1 MLITITGAS
10 GSGKSSIS
18 EYLCSLDKNI
28 VHLNID
34 TVGHKVLDVPEI
46 KKTISTK
53 FHLKIENNKINRKEL
68 GDLIFNNHQNMKQ
81 LSDITW
87 YKINR
92 KELGDLIFNNHQNMK
107 QLSDITWSSMEGLI
121 DNFIAENKNKIIILD
136 WILIPKTKYFN
147 ISNINILVQ
156 ADFNTRMKRAT
167 RRDEIDENAFRKR
180 EQATLDFTR
189 NDFDYIIENY
199 DIKQTRKEVKK
210 IYDESIIPR

>member
-34 TVGHKVLDVPEI
+34 TVGHEVLDMPEI
-46 KKTISTK
+46 KKIISEK
-53 FHLKIENNKINRKEL
+53 FNLKIENDKINRKEL

-87 YKINR
+87 A
-92 KELGDLIFNNHQNMK
+92 
-107 QLSDITWSSMEGLI
+107 SMESLI
-121 DNFIAENKNKIIILD
+121 DNFISENKNKIIILD

-147 ISNINILVQ
+147 ISDISILIKS
-156 ADFNTRMKRAT
+156 DFNTRMKRAT
-167 RRDEIDENAFRKR
+167 RRDEIDKNAFRER
-180 EQATLDFTR
+180 EKATLDFTR

-199 DIKQTRKEVKK
+199 DIEQTRKEVKK
-210 IYDESIIPR
+210 IYDESIISR

>member
-18 EYLCSLDKNI
+18 EFLCSLDKNI

-34 TVGHKVLDVPEI
+34 TVGHKVLEMPKIRKVVSE
-46 KKTISTK
+46 K
-53 FHLKIENNKINRKEL
+53 FNLNRKEDKINRKEL

-87 YKINR
+87 
-92 KELGDLIFNNHQNMK
+92 E
-107 QLSDITWSSMEGLI
+107 SMENII
-121 DNFIAENKNKIIILD
+121 DDFIKENKNKIIILD
-136 WILIPKTKYFN
+136 WILMPKTKYFN
-147 ISNINILVQ
+147 VSNINILVQ
-156 ADFNTRMKRAT
+156 ANFNSRMKRAT
-167 RRDEIDENAFRKR
+167 LRDGIDESAFKER

-189 NDFDYIIENY
+189 NNFDYIIEND

-210 IYDESIIPR
+210 IYDESIISR

>member
-18 EYLCSLDKNI
+18 EFLCSLDKNI

-34 TVGHKVLDVPEI
+34 TVGHKVLEMPEI
-46 KKTISTK
+46 RKVISERFNLNIK
-53 FHLKIENNKINRKEL
+53 EDKINRKEL
-68 GDLIFNNHQNMKQ
+68 GDLVFNNHQNMKQ

-87 YKINR
+87 
-92 KELGDLIFNNHQNMK
+92 DV
-107 QLSDITWSSMEGLI
+107 MENII
-121 DNFIAENKNKIIILD
+121 DNFIEENKNKIIILD

-147 ISNINILVQ
+147 ISNTNILVQ
-156 ADFNTRMKRAT
+156 SDFNTRMKRAT
-167 RRDEIDENAFRKR
+167 QRDAINESAFKER

-210 IYDESIIPR
+210 I

>member
-1 MLITITGAS
+1 LA
-10 GSGKSSIS
+10 
-18 EYLCSLDKNI
+18 L
-28 VHLNID
+28 
-34 TVGHKVLDVPEI
+34 P
-46 KKTISTK
+46 KKKKIFSTK
-53 FHLKIENNKINRKEL
+53 FHLKIEN
-68 GDLIFNNHQNMKQ
+68 D
-81 LSDITW
+81 
-87 YKINR
+87 KINR

>member
-18 EYLCSLDKNI
+18 EYLCSLEKNI

-34 TVGHKVLDVPEI
+34 TVGHEVLDLPEI
-46 KKTISTK
+46 KKIISTK
-53 FHLKIENNKINRKEL
+53 FHLKIENDKINRKEL

-87 YKINR
+87 A
-92 KELGDLIFNNHQNMK
+92 
-107 QLSDITWSSMEGLI
+107 SMEDLI

>member
-1 MLITITGAS
+1 M
-10 GSGKSSIS
+10 
-18 EYLCSLDKNI
+18 
-28 VHLNID
+28 V
-34 TVGHKVLDVPEI
+34 
-46 KKTISTK
+46 
-53 FHLKIENNKINRKEL
+53 
-68 GDLIFNNHQNMKQ
+68 
-81 LSDITW
+81 
-87 YKINR
+87 
-92 KELGDLIFNNHQNMK
+92 
-107 QLSDITWSSMEGLI
+107 
-121 DNFIAENKNKIIILD
+121 NKNKIIILD

-180 EQATLDFTR
+180 EKATLDFTR

>member
-34 TVGHKVLDVPEI
+34 TVGHKVLDMPEI
-46 KKTISTK
+46 KKIISEK
-53 FHLKIENNKINRKEL
+53 FNLKIENDKINRKEL
-68 GDLIFNNHQNMKQ
+68 GDLIFNNHQNMKH

-87 YKINR
+87 KA
-92 KELGDLIFNNHQNMK
+92 
-107 QLSDITWSSMEGLI
+107 MESLI
-121 DNFIAENKNKIIILD
+121 DNFISENKNKIIILD

-147 ISNINILVQ
+147 ISDISILIKS
-156 ADFNTRMKRAT
+156 DFNTRMKRAT
-167 RRDEIDENAFRKR
+167 RRDEIDKNAFRER
-180 EQATLDFTR
+180 EKATLDFTR

-199 DIKQTRKEVKK
+199 DIEQTRKEVKK
-210 IYDESIIPR
+210 IYDEGIISR

>member
-18 EYLCSLDKNI
+18 EFLCSLDKNI

-34 TVGHKVLDVPEI
+34 TVGHKVLEMPEI
-46 KKTISTK
+46 RKVVSEK
-53 FHLKIENNKINRKEL
+53 FNLNRKEDKINRKEL
-68 GDLIFNNHQNMKQ
+68 GDLVFNNHQNMKQ

-87 YKINR
+87 
-92 KELGDLIFNNHQNMK
+92 DV
-107 QLSDITWSSMEGLI
+107 MENII
-121 DNFIAENKNKIIILD
+121 DNFIEENKDKIIILD

-147 ISNINILVQ
+147 VSNINILVQ
-156 ADFNTRMKRAT
+156 SDLKTRMQRAT
-167 RRDEIDENAFRKR
+167 RRDEIDESVFKAR

-189 NDFDYIIENY
+189 NHFDYIIEND

-210 IYDESIIPR
+210 IYDESIISR

>member
-18 EYLCSLDKNI
+18 EYLCSLEKNI

-34 TVGHKVLDVPEI
+34 TVGHEVLDLPEI
-46 KKTISTK
+46 KKIISTK
-53 FHLKIENNKINRKEL
+53 FHLKIENDKINRKEL

-87 YKINR
+87 A
-92 KELGDLIFNNHQNMK
+92 
-107 QLSDITWSSMEGLI
+107 SMEDLI
-121 DNFIAENKNKIIILD
+121 DNFIAKNKNKIIILD

-167 RRDEIDENAFRKR
+167 RRDEIDENAFRER

-189 NDFDYIIENY
+189 NDFD
-199 DIKQTRKEVKK
+199 
-210 IYDESIIPR
+210 

>member
-34 TVGHKVLDVPEI
+34 TVGHKVLDMPEI
-46 KKTISTK
+46 KKIISEK
-53 FHLKIENNKINRKEL
+53 FNLKIENDKINRKEL

-87 YKINR
+87 KA
-92 KELGDLIFNNHQNMK
+92 
-107 QLSDITWSSMEGLI
+107 MESLI
-121 DNFIAENKNKIIILD
+121 DNFISENKNKIIILD

-147 ISNINILVQ
+147 ISDISILIKS
-156 ADFNTRMKRAT
+156 DFNTRMKRAT
-167 RRDEIDENAFRKR
+167 RRDEIDKNAFRER
-180 EQATLDFTR
+180 EKATLDFTR

-199 DIKQTRKEVKK
+199 DIEQTRKEVKK
-210 IYDESIIPR
+210 IYDESIISR

>member
-18 EYLCSLDKNI
+18 EYLCSLEKNI

-34 TVGHKVLDVPEI
+34 TVGHEVLDLPEI
-46 KKTISTK
+46 KKIISTK
-53 FHLKIENNKINRKEL
+53 FHLKIENDKINRKEL

-87 YKINR
+87 A
-92 KELGDLIFNNHQNMK
+92 
-107 QLSDITWSSMEGLI
+107 SMEDLI

-167 RRDEIDENAFRKR
+167 RRDEIDENAFRER

>member
-18 EYLCSLDKNI
+18 EFLCSLDKNI

-34 TVGHKVLDVPEI
+34 TVGHKVLEMPEI
-46 KKTISTK
+46 RKVVSEK
-53 FHLKIENNKINRKEL
+53 FNLNIKEDKINRKEL
-68 GDLIFNNHQNMKQ
+68 GDLVFNNHQNMKQ

-87 YKINR
+87 
-92 KELGDLIFNNHQNMK
+92 
-107 QLSDITWSSMEGLI
+107 DIMENII
-121 DNFIAENKNKIIILD
+121 DNFIEENKDKIIILD
-136 WILIPKTKYFN
+136 WILMPKTKYFN
-147 ISNINILVQ
+147 VSNINILVQ
-156 ADFNTRMKRAT
+156 SDFNTRMQRAT
-167 RRDEIDENAFRKR
+167 RRDEIDESAFRER

-210 IYDESIIPR
+210 IYDESIISR

>member
-34 TVGHKVLDVPEI
+34 TVGHEVLDMPEI
-46 KKTISTK
+46 KKIISEK
-53 FHLKIENNKINRKEL
+53 FNLKIEN
-68 GDLIFNNHQNMKQ
+68 D
-81 LSDITW
+81 
-87 YKINR
+87 KINR

-136 WILIPKTKYFN
+136 
-147 ISNINILVQ
+147 
-156 ADFNTRMKRAT
+156 
-167 RRDEIDENAFRKR
+167 
-180 EQATLDFTR
+180 
-189 NDFDYIIENY
+189 
-199 DIKQTRKEVKK
+199 
-210 IYDESIIPR
+210 